1 MLEDEDWRV
10 RSGAAVSLGQFGQ
23 RAATPLLT
31 ALKENTTTLSKSNAF
46 TLRMIGTPETLA
58 ALEEYGYEKLTK

>member
-23 RAATPLLT
+23 RAAVPLLN
-31 ALKENTTTLSKSNAF
+31 ALKEKATNLSKSVAF
-46 TLRMIGTPETLA
+46 TLRMIGTPETLT
-58 ALEEYGYEKLTK
+58 ALREFGCEESPN